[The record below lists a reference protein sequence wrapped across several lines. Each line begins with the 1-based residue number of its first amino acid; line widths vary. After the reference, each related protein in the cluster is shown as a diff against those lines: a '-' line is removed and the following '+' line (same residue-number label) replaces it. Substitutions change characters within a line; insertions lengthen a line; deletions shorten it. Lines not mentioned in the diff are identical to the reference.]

1 MATKLEVCRR
11 CGFRMVMHF
20 SALTFRCPACQA
32 VTHLRP
38 PEPRRWP
45 PEQPPPLSVHGR
57 RRAVLCGVS
66 YRNHKKSLA
75 GSVNDVVAMRNLL
88 VKRLGF
94 PYASV
99 VVLTEDERDPRRVPT
114 KRNIRDA
121 MRWLVY
127 GCQPG
132 DSVVFYYSGHGSQI
146 RELTINEVDG
156 HDEAL
161 CPLDFETEGKIL
173 DDEINETI
181 VRPLPPGAV
190 LHAIID
196 TCFSGTFLDLSHVCR
211 MNREGYYSWEDH
223 RIPYGPYKGTQGGL
237 ALSISACDDH
247 QNSLGTSA
255 LTGISTGALTYSFV
269 QIMMREP
276 RLTYGQL
283 LIALRNRVL
292 EVQKAGL
299 SSGNAPKSFSQEPQ
313 LSSSEPFKVHSK
325 PVVI

>member
-1 MATKLEVCRR
+1 
-11 CGFRMVMHF
+11 MVVHF
-20 SALTFRCPACQA
+20 SALSFRCPACQA
-32 VTHLRP
+32 VMHLRP
-38 PEPRRWP
+38 PEPRRWAAP
-45 PEQPPPLSVHGR
+45 PVQPPPLSVHGR

-99 VVLTEDERDPRRVPT
+99 VVLTEDERDPQGESQRRRTSETP
-114 KRNIRDA
+114 
-121 MRWLVY
+121 MRWLLY
-127 GCQPG
+127 GSQPG
-132 DSVVFYYSGHGSQI
+132 DSLLFYYFGHGSQI
-146 RELTINEVDG
+146 RELTRNEMDG

-161 CPLDFETEGKIL
+161 CPLDFETEGKKIL

-190 LHAIID
+190 LHAII
-196 TCFSGTFLDLSHVCR
+196 GHLLQ
-211 MNREGYYSWEDH
+211 EGYYSWEDQ
-223 RIPYGPYKGTQGGL
+223 RMPYGPYKGTQGGL
-237 ALSISACDDH
+237 AISISACDDH

-269 QIMMREP
+269 QILMREP

-299 SSGNAPKSFSQEPQ
+299 NSGNAPKSFSQ
-313 LSSSEPFKVHSK
+313 VN
-325 PVVI
+325 